1 MDRISRLDVA
11 ERGRNGTRLRS
22 SKTLCHMGGGHLVYM
37 VERCGV
43 SRKDGAML
51 TEERVITRPTEQIR
65 LEKAEPPVPIR
76 RGARPEVIVPDF
88 WERAI
93 FVGVGTAIWVTG
105 FMLMLSILLV
115 FIGLPLFFFGLAMTE
130 AGLKGWR

>member
-1 MDRISRLDVA
+1 MTRGVPSELADDERRVKPNDVSQGK
-11 ERGRNGTRLRS
+11 RY
-22 SKTLCHMGGGHLVYM
+22 LVYM
-37 VERCGV
+37 VERCVV

-51 TEERVITRPTEQIR
+51 TDQRVITVPIEQTG
-65 LEKAEPPVPIR
+65 LDEAEPPAPIR
-76 RGARPEVIVPDF
+76 REAGPEVIVPDF

-93 FVGVGTAIWVTG
+93 FVGVGSAIWITG

>member
-1 MDRISRLDVA
+1 MQ
-11 ERGRNGTRLRS
+11 
-22 SKTLCHMGGGHLVYM
+22 
-37 VERCGV
+37 
-43 SRKDGAML
+43 
-51 TEERVITRPTEQIR
+51 TEERVRQESRQEWPIQ
-65 LEKAEPPVPIR
+65 EPRQEWSI
-76 RGARPEVIVPDF
+76 PDF

>member
-1 MDRISRLDVA
+1 VKAPKKEGEMQ
-11 ERGRNGTRLRS
+11 
-22 SKTLCHMGGGHLVYM
+22 
-37 VERCGV
+37 
-43 SRKDGAML
+43 
-51 TEERVITRPTEQIR
+51 TEERVVARPVGPLR
-65 LEKAEPPVPIR
+65 LEKQPAPARQEPR
-76 RGARPEVIVPDF
+76 QEWLVPDF

-93 FVGVGTAIWVTG
+93 FVGVGSAIWITG

>member
-1 MDRISRLDVA
+1 MQ
-11 ERGRNGTRLRS
+11 
-22 SKTLCHMGGGHLVYM
+22 
-37 VERCGV
+37 
-43 SRKDGAML
+43 
-51 TEERVITRPTEQIR
+51 TEERV
-65 LEKAEPPVPIR
+65 
-76 RGARPEVIVPDF
+76 GARPVGLPRLEEQPASARQEPRQEWLVPDF

-93 FVGVGTAIWVTG
+93 FVGVGCAIWVTG

>member
-1 MDRISRLDVA
+1 MQ
-11 ERGRNGTRLRS
+11 
-22 SKTLCHMGGGHLVYM
+22 
-37 VERCGV
+37 
-43 SRKDGAML
+43 
-51 TEERVITRPTEQIR
+51 TEERVVARSVGPPR
-65 LEKAEPPVPIR
+65 LEGQPARVRQEPR
-76 RGARPEVIVPDF
+76 QEGLVPDF

-115 FIGLPLFFFGLAMTE
+115 FIGLPLFFVGLAMTE

>member
-1 MDRISRLDVA
+1 MQ
-11 ERGRNGTRLRS
+11 
-22 SKTLCHMGGGHLVYM
+22 
-37 VERCGV
+37 
-43 SRKDGAML
+43 
-51 TEERVITRPTEQIR
+51 TEERVVARPVGPPR
-65 LEKAEPPVPIR
+65 LEEQPAPARQEPR
-76 RGARPEVIVPDF
+76 QEWLVPDF

-93 FVGVGTAIWVTG
+93 FGGVGTAIWVTG

>member
-1 MDRISRLDVA
+1 
-11 ERGRNGTRLRS
+11 
-22 SKTLCHMGGGHLVYM
+22 MGGGHLVYM
-37 VERCGV
+37 VERCAVSRAV

-76 RGARPEVIVPDF
+76 RGARPEVTVPDF

>member
-1 MDRISRLDVA
+1 
-11 ERGRNGTRLRS
+11 
-22 SKTLCHMGGGHLVYM
+22 
-37 VERCGV
+37 
-43 SRKDGAML
+43 ML
-51 TEERVITRPTEQIR
+51 NEERVITVPIEQTR
-65 LEKAEPPVPIR
+65 LEKAEPLAPIR
-76 RGARPEVIVPDF
+76 REARPEVTVPDF